1 MATSISRSSFVLPLL
16 LMAVLM
22 LLAVSGSSAR
32 QLDLDG
38 GDRSTSTGGESAF
51 GVGRP
56 IIQIMKR
63 LYLQQL
69 ATAGPSCSTYDKNT
83 PKPPNC
89 SPNP

>member
-1 MATSISRSSFVLPLL
+1 LPLL
-16 LMAVLM
+16 IAVLM
-22 LLAVSGSSAR
+22 LLAVSGSTAR
-32 QLDLDG
+32 QLDLD

-69 ATAGPSCSTYDKNT
+69 ATAGPSCGTYDPNN
-83 PKPPNC
+83 PNC
-89 SPNP
+89 H

>member
-1 MATSISRSSFVLPLL
+1 MATSISRWSFVLPLL
-16 LMAVLM
+16 IAVLL
-22 LLAVSGSSAR
+22 LLAVSGSTAR
-32 QLDLDG
+32 QLDLDGG

-69 ATAGPSCSTYDKNT
+69 AQPVASCSTYDPNN
-83 PKPPNC
+83 PNC
-89 SPNP
+89 PHNP

>member
-16 LMAVLM
+16 IAVLM
-22 LLAVSGSSAR
+22 LLAVSSGSAR
-32 QLDLDG
+32 QLDLD

>member
-16 LMAVLM
+16 IAVLM
-22 LLAVSGSSAR
+22 LLAVSGSTAR

-38 GDRSTSTGGESAF
+38 GDDRSTSTGGESAF

-63 LYLQQL
+63 LNLQQL
-69 ATAGPSCSTYDKNT
+69 TEAGPSCSTYDKNT

-89 SPNP
+89 PPNP

>member
-1 MATSISRSSFVLPLL
+1 MPLL
-16 LMAVLM
+16 IAVLM
-22 LLAVSGSSAR
+22 LLAVSGSTAR

-38 GDRSTSTGGESAF
+38 GDDRSTSTGGESAF

-69 ATAGPSCSTYDKNT
+69 ARCSTYDPNN
-83 PKPPNC
+83 PNC
-89 SPNP
+89 PHNP

>member
-1 MATSISRSSFVLPLL
+1 LPLL
-16 LMAVLM
+16 IAVLM
-22 LLAVSGSSAR
+22 LLAVSGSTAR

-38 GDRSTSTGGESAF
+38 GDDRSTSTGGESAF

-69 ATAGPSCSTYDKNT
+69 ARCSTYDPNN
-83 PKPPNC
+83 PNC
-89 SPNP
+89 PHNP